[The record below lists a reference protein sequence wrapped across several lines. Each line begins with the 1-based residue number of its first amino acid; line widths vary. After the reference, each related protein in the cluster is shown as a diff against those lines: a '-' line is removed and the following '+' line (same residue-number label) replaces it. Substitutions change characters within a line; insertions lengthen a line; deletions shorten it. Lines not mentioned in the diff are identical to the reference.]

1 MHSGKRF
8 TLQQVIYWT
17 RRDIYIFT
25 CVSIIPTALYYF
37 LNIKWLVIP
46 WVAIA
51 LVGTAAAFVVG
62 FKNTQTYN
70 RLWEARQI
78 WGGIINSSRAWGIM
92 VKDMVNTDKKEI
104 QALFYRHLA
113 WLTALRYQ
121 MREPRVWEN
130 MELKSNIEFAKFY
143 SIPERE
149 TTLEEELEKFLTQEE
164 MAYILKKKNRA
175 TQIISLQSTHLKELK
190 ASGKLSEFDFI
201 ELERMLTTLYD
212 HQGKSERI
220 KNFPY
225 PRQFATINQMFIRL
239 FVGILPFGILQEFG
253 KLTKELG
260 DGFIWV
266 TVPCSLIV
274 GWVFY
279 VMERIGESTENPFEG
294 GPNDVPISNISRTIE
309 IDLRDMLD
317 ETDLPKPITA
327 VNNILM

>member
-1 MHSGKRF
+1 MHSGRRF

-17 RRDIYIFT
+17 RRDIYSFA
-25 CVSIIPTALYYF
+25 IISTVPTALYYF
-37 LNIKWLVIP
+37 FDINWLVIP

-78 WGGIINSSRAWGIM
+78 WGSIINSSRAWGIM
-92 VKDMVNTDKKEI
+92 VKDMVSSDKNDI
-104 QALFYRHLA
+104 QVLFYRHIA

-130 MELKSNIEFAKFY
+130 MGLKSNVEFSKFY
-143 SIPERE
+143 TVPEKE
-149 TTLEEELEKFLTQEE
+149 TPLEDELRKFLTNEE
-164 MAYILKKKNRA
+164 LSYILSKKNRA
-175 TQIISLQSTHLKELK
+175 TQIISLQSAHLKELK
-190 ASGKLSEFDFI
+190 TSGKISELDFI

-253 KLTKELG
+253 KLTNDLG
-260 DGFIWV
+260 REFIWV

-274 GWVFY
+274 GWVFH

-309 IDLRDMLD
+309 IDLRDMLN